1 MFAKQNKCNEYDLIL
16 SKKKKIALCGNSSK
30 KKITLIRDKKNMT

>member
-16 SKKKKIALCGNSSK
+16 SKKKKDSFVRELFK
-30 KKITLIRDKKNMT
+30 KENYFNPR